1 MLAANIVLAAALLAL
16 AVYAQ
21 HRIAFHT
28 AARRNIALTRIVLA
42 LVGFGAGW
50 VASAYAPP
58 GAPAMLAFAQ
68 AFGLVHV
75 PAALILFF
83 KRARHEGRS

>member
-1 MLAANIVLAAALLAL
+1 MLAAQAFFAALLVAVAL
-16 AVYAQ
+16 HAQ

-28 AARRNIALTRIVLA
+28 AGRRKVILTRTVLA
-42 LVGFGAGW
+42 VVGVLAGSV
-50 VASAYAPP
+50 VAALAAP
-58 GAPAMLAFAQ
+58 GVPAILAFAQ